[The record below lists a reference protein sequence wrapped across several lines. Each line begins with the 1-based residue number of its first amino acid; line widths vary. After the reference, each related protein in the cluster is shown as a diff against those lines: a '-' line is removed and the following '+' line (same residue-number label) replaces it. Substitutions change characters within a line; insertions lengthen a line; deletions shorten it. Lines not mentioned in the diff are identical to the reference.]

1 MSEGKEMKNNKL
13 GSAIPIVLVFSFL
26 MLIMGL
32 AYSKLT
38 QTSKIQTIQIDERV
52 KLDYAIESMAEL
64 ALLKYQLYPA
74 DYYVCKELEEKGTD
88 TYMKQF
94 LEKEVTGDDVPFWQN
109 DDNCKSSFNNKPV
122 HIELI
127 NMKIITTEK
136 WNTEALQVDAYANYN
151 DLFGRDIDK
160 TGIRL
165 YEVERFTD
173 TSLIE

>member
-1 MSEGKEMKNNKL
+1 MSMIIKRN
-13 GSAIPIVLVFSFL
+13 GSAIPIVIIFAFL
-26 MLIMGL
+26 MLVMGL
-32 AYSKLT
+32 AYSKMT
-38 QTSKIQTIQIDERV
+38 QNSKIQTIQIDERV

-74 DYYVCKELEEKGTD
+74 DYYVCKELEEKGNKA
-88 TYMKQF
+88 YMNLF
-94 LEKEVTGDDVPFWQN
+94 LEKGVTGNDVPFWQN
-109 DDNCKSSFNNKPV
+109 DESCKSSFNNKPV

-136 WNTEALQVDAYANYN
+136 WNTEALQIDAYANYN

-160 TGIRL
+160 TGTRI

-173 TSLIE
+173 TQLIE